1 LKKGVWI
8 ETYRP
13 ESLEDVFGQPQVTK
27 YLKEYVKNKTI
38 PHLLFSGQHGT
49 GKTTCAR
56 ALAKEIYGKE
66 WRNYYIEMNAS
77 DERKLEDIRNKV
89 KRYAE
94 TAILGQ
100 DFKVIF
106 LDEADSLAPLSQ
118 PALRSIIENNS
129 ERCRFI
135 ISCNYPNKIIDPIV
149 DRCVTFRF
157 KKIKPKQIQLLLKKV
172 SEDNSINITDSASYL
187 IGVLSNGSMRKA
199 INTLQKLALANITKI
214 DDEVVYD
221 AFCYVDDGIV
231 SNLLTYVNSGDLKK
245 ADDYMD
251 NLLYDKTYAPEEI
264 IESLRRLIKDSDVL
278 SKNYKVQALK
288 LLGDFAYRID
298 NNASADIQ
306 LKTYV
311 VCLLDL
317 YRRNAE

>member
-1 LKKGVWI
+1 MKKGVWI

-306 LKTYV
+306 LKTYF